1 MTHITLITGGSRG
14 LGRNTALSIAR
25 KGGDVI
31 LTYRNSADAADAV
44 VAEIEAMGRKARA
57 LQLDTGKIDTF
68 AAFAQ
73 NVTAALQETWNRDT
87 FDHLV
92 NNAGEGINVPLADIQ
107 PDQFDT
113 LMNVHVK
120 GVVFLTQA
128 MMPLIADNGRIVN
141 ISSGLTRMVFPG
153 YGAYAAAKGAVEI
166 LTRYM
171 ARELG
176 PRGISVN
183 TVAPG
188 AVETDFGGGV
198 VRDTPALNQ
207 QIADVTAL
215 GRVGLPDDIGPA
227 IANLLAPDNHWIT
240 AQRIEVS
247 GGQGL

>member
-73 NVTAALQETWNRDT
+73 SVTVALQETWNRDT

-171 ARELG
+171 AKELG